1 MVLDFGH
8 AEPHPTAP
16 EIPKRYRLTLHGA
29 LMAANILNN
38 PRAVAMSVYVIRAF
52 VKMRLAFGANGVLC
66 ILHSAL
72 FILLDPRRNRPNRK
86 LASI

>member
-1 MVLDFGH
+1 MRSQFGTASKRNIRHLPVVLT
-8 AEPHPTAP
+8 E
-16 EIPKRYRLTLHGA
+16 HGA
-29 LMAANILNN
+29 LMAANTLNN
-38 PRAVAMSVYVIRAF
+38 PRAVAMSVYVFRAF